1 MSLIKKRLRMDKE
14 LKTVPGYGV
23 IPEGKGHRFMVYA
36 ENVDQITIT
45 LNNLEYP
52 LEKAP
57 LRPNTYT
64 IFFDTISPPFEY
76 VYNILKGGD
85 FFPDL
90 LDPFCP
96 LTNFEGTKS
105 LYKEEEHFHF
115 AHKSPKHPVEKLVIY
130 ELCVR
135 SFTKDA
141 SSNVSSPGTLEGL
154 IDKLD
159 YLSWLGITSIEL
171 MPVTLF
177 NPSQLWGY
185 MPRHFMALSPHLSE
199 NKNPSISLMK
209 LIDAA
214 HQKGIEVYLDLVF
227 NHTDCMETT
236 LYPFS
241 SNFYL
246 RNYDATGCG
255 NTLNV
260 NHPFISHLLL
270 ESVKRFVDVY
280 RIDGIRF
287 DLGLALC
294 RDENGVV
301 LEDPPF
307 LHALENMFK
316 KKIKIFYEPW
326 DIAGYRLYDF
336 PSKNGLVW
344 DDQIRDTIRRFAR
357 MDQGQ
362 VPALYSQIHS
372 PDIVKM
378 VTCHDGFTLYDLVSY
393 EHKHNLI
400 NGNKNRDGHSWNYS
414 SNCGFEGETKDMRIM
429 TKRIRRAETIFA
441 LLFCFNGPILINA
454 GDEFLSTHYGNNN
467 PYNQDNRISYLEW
480 NRQIYPNFKDF
491 TQKLIHIFKNSSLS
505 NPLAMV
511 QFYGSSPHELGL
523 LHSDHF
529 FSFSKTDRT
538 SSVFIAI
545 NSWKDPIEVTLP
557 VLSKG
562 QWEIVLSTSV
572 NPLVLE
578 ENTILIALCDLT

>member
-1 MSLIKKRLRMDKE
+1 MSLIKKRLRMDRE
-14 LKTVPGYGV
+14 LKTAPGYGV
-23 IPEGKGHRFMVYA
+23 IQEGGGHRFMVYA

-96 LTNFEGTKS
+96 LTNSEGTKS
-105 LYKEEEHFHF
+105 LYKEDEQFQF
-115 AHKSPKHPVEKLVIY
+115 VHKPPKHPVEKLVIY

-199 NKNPSISLMK
+199 NRNPSLSLMK

-227 NHTDCMETT
+227 NHTDWMETT

-255 NTLNV
+255 NTLNI
-260 NHPFISHLLL
+260 NHPFITHLLL

-294 RDENGVV
+294 RDENGRV

-336 PSKNGLVW
+336 PSKNGLIW

-362 VPALYSQIHS
+362 VLALYSQIHS

-400 NGNKNRDGHSWNYS
+400 NGNKNRDGHSGNYS

-441 LLFCFNGPILINA
+441 LLFCFSGPILINA

-467 PYNQDNRISYLEW
+467 AYNQDNRISYLEW

-538 SSVFIAI
+538 GSIFIAI
-545 NSWKDPIEVTLP
+545 NSWKDPIEVSLP

-562 QWEIVLSTSV
+562 QWDIFLSTSV
-572 NPLVLE
+572 TPLVLE
-578 ENTILIALCDLT
+578 ENTILIAICDLK